1 MAINE
6 KSLFLKNFFMLFHHF
21 GKYILLLKSV
31 FKKPEKF
38 SIYQDEIFREM
49 VDIGLGSLGII
60 SIISIFIG
68 AVTTVQTAFQLVS
81 DLIPK
86 SVIGSITRDSTIL
99 ELSPTICS
107 LVLAGK
113 IGSSIASQIGT
124 MRVTEQIDALEIM
137 GINAPGYL
145 ILPKVTAGVIMVP
158 MLVIISIFLSITGG
172 YLAGTASGAVTA
184 AEFVQGLTTNFNPF
198 TVTIAMV
205 KAVTFAIIITTVSA
219 YQGFYTNGGALE
231 VGQSSTKAV
240 VISCIAILAADY
252 IIAQLLL

>member
-1 MAINE
+1 
-6 KSLFLKNFFMLFHHF
+6 MLFYNF

-31 FKKPEKF
+31 FRKPEKF
-38 SIYQDEIFREM
+38 SIYRAEIFREM

-60 SIISIFIG
+60 SIISVFIG

-86 SVIGSITRDSTIL
+86 SVIGGITRDSTIL

-145 ILPKVTAGVIMVP
+145 ILPKVTAGVLMIP

-184 AEFVQGLTTNFNPF
+184 AEFVQGLTSNFNSF

-205 KAVTFAIIITTVSA
+205 KAVTFAIIITTISA

-240 VISCIAILAADY
+240 VISCITILAADY

>member
-1 MAINE
+1 MI
-6 KSLFLKNFFMLFHHF
+6 FYHF
-21 GKYILLLKSV
+21 GKYILLLRSV
-31 FKKPEKF
+31 FRKPEKY
-38 SIYQDEIFREM
+38 SIYKNEIFKEM
-49 VDIGLGSLGII
+49 VDIGLGSLGIV

-68 AVTTVQTAFQLVS
+68 AVTTVQTAFQLTS

-86 SVIGSITRDSTIL
+86 SIIGSITRDSTIL

-113 IGSSIASQIGT
+113 VGSSIASQIGT

-145 ILPKVTAGVIMVP
+145 ILPKLLGGVIMIP
-158 MLVIISIFLSITGG
+158 MLVIVAIFLSITGG
-172 YLAGTASGAVTA
+172 YLAGVASGAVTA
-184 AEFVQGLTTNFNPF
+184 AEYIQGITTDFIPF
-198 TVTIAMV
+198 TVVVAMV
-205 KAVTFAIIITTVSA
+205 KAVIFAFIITTVSA
-219 YQGFYTNGGALE
+219 YQGFYTNGGALQ

-240 VISCIAILAADY
+240 VISCISILVADY

>member
-1 MAINE
+1 
-6 KSLFLKNFFMLFHHF
+6 MLFYHF

-86 SVIGSITRDSTIL
+86 SVIGGITRDSTIL

-158 MLVIISIFLSITGG
+158 MLVIVSIFLSITGG
-172 YLAGTASGAVTA
+172 YLAGSASGAVTS
-184 AEFVQGLTTNFNPF
+184 AEFIQGLTTNFNPF

-231 VGQSSTKAV
+231 VGQASTKAV
-240 VISCIAILAADY
+240 VISCIAILVADY